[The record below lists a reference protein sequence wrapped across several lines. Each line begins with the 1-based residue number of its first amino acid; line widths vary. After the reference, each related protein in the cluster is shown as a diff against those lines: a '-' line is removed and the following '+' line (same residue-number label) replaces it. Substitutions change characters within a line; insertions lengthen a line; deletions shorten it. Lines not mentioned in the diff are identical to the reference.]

1 MYDSTSI
8 YLKERLCDFILFSFF
23 FNVAKIIY
31 KPQNRTEQESCFVTQ
46 VLQNP
51 LLCIRTLC
59 ALPIRLMKNP
69 RQQVVIK
76 QLKPNFLRISYSI
89 AEVTSRADPYRP
101 ARVLGNLALILS
113 PGCIWCMLHPTSDS
127 CTEQRLLENFTFFG
141 LNKTYFFVSRQLE
154 VL

>member
-1 MYDSTSI
+1 MT
-8 YLKERLCDFILFSFF
+8 LKERLCDFILFSIKK
-23 FNVAKIIY
+23 NAAKIICQ
-31 KPQNRTEQESCFVTQ
+31 PQKRTEQKNCFVTQ

-51 LLCIRTLC
+51 LLCSSTLC
-59 ALPIRLMKNP
+59 AIPIRLMKNP
-69 RQQVVIK
+69 RQQVVTK
-76 QLKPNFLRISYSI
+76 QLKPNFLRISCRI

-141 LNKTYFFVSRQLE
+141 LNKTYLFVSRQLE